1 MISVGLGIAE
11 NKFQNDMKLTTP
23 VTCLRTASP
32 MPTQQAPFLGS
43 NLRAVSTSLT
53 YRAFL
58 PIILFK
64 VETLERL
71 AIEDVSRAPPP
82 NTRCMPVRISPLTPQ
97 KRLLLDLEMSPIPS

>member
-1 MISVGLGIAE
+1 MISVSLGIAE
-11 NKFQNDMKLTTP
+11 NKFQNDMNFTTP

-32 MPTQQAPFLGS
+32 MPTQQASFLGS

-53 YRAFL
+53 YTAFL

-82 NTRCMPVRISPLTPQ
+82 NTR
-97 KRLLLDLEMSPIPS
+97 